1 MKDKILQY
9 LKERNEY
16 LEERKLFKFGADR
29 LIEENNATA
38 REIERIVA
46 EEELDQEIEER
57 R

>member
-9 LKERNEY
+9 LRERNEY

-29 LIEENNATA
+29 LIEENNATI
-38 REIERIVA
+38 REIERIA
-46 EEELDQEIEER
+46 AQEELDREVEER

>member
-1 MKDKILQY
+1 VKDKILQY